1 MSLRSSGLR
10 SDPVRMS
17 NFLPRPFSVDHPE
30 VLALD
35 ITAHDARPGAVLLAR
50 SPFYPGGGG
59 QLPDRGTIAWNG
71 VVREVVGFEPT
82 AAGIW
87 HLIGD
92 EAPPDGTIELRVDP
106 AFRQRM
112 CEQHTVA
119 HLVNSA
125 VYTLFDGALLTGV
138 RMTEGDEFS
147 VDFDLPKVAPE
158 QLRAVESTVNAAI
171 SDGRPVRAFDMSY
184 DEAQATAGLFRAKS
198 VAPPRQADGLIRIV
212 DIEALDRQACGG
224 THLASTALARR
235 IRILKVDNKGR
246 QNRRFRIGL
255 GHE

>member
-1 MSLRSSGLR
+1 MT
-10 SDPVRMS
+10 D
-17 NFLPRPFSVDHPE
+17 FLPRPFAVDHPD
-30 VLALD
+30 VLELD
-35 ITAHDARPGAVLLAR
+35 ITALDARPGAVLLAR

-71 VVREVVGFEPT
+71 IVRDVVGFEPT

-87 HLIGD
+87 HLIRD
-92 EAPPDGTIELRVDP
+92 DAIPDGVIELQVDP

-112 CEQHTVA
+112 SEQHTVA

-125 VYTLFDGALLTGV
+125 VYTQFDGALLTGV
-138 RMTEGDEFS
+138 RMTETDEFS

-158 QLRAVESTVNAAI
+158 QLRAVEDAVNAAI
-171 SDGRPVRAFDMSY
+171 SDDRPVRAFDMPY
-184 DEAQATAGLFRAKS
+184 DDAQATAGLFRAKS

-212 DIEALDRQACGG
+212 DIDGLDRQACGG
-224 THLASTALARR
+224 THLVSTAQARR

-246 QNRRFRIGL
+246 QNRRFRIGWAARRAD
-255 GHE
+255 E

>member
-1 MSLRSSGLR
+1 MT
-10 SDPVRMS
+10 D
-17 NFLPRPFSVDHPE
+17 FLPRPFSVDHPE

-35 ITAHDARPGAVLLAR
+35 VATLDARPGAVLLAR

-71 VVREVVGFEPT
+71 IVREVVGFEVT
-82 AAGIW
+82 ADGLW

-92 EAPPDGTIELRVDP
+92 DAIPDGMIELRVDQ

-138 RMTEGDEFS
+138 RMTETDEFS

-158 QLRAVESTVNAAI
+158 QLRAVQDAVNTAI
-171 SDGRPVRAFDMSY
+171 ADDRPVRTLDMDY
-184 DEAQATAGLFRAKS
+184 DTAQATAGLFRAKS

-212 DIEALDRQACGG
+212 DIDGLDRQACGG
-224 THLASTALARR
+224 THLASTARARR

-246 QNRRFRIGL
+246 QNRRLRIGML
-255 GHE
+255 DA

>member
-1 MSLRSSGLR
+1 MTNVLA
-10 SDPVRMS
+10 
-17 NFLPRPFSVDHPE
+17 RPFAVDHPD
-30 VLALD
+30 VLELDTTALNVR
-35 ITAHDARPGAVLLAR
+35 HGAVLLSR

-71 VVREVVGFEPT
+71 IVRDVTGFEPT
-82 AAGIW
+82 SDGLW
-87 HLIGD
+87 HQFGD
-92 EAPPDGTIELRVDP
+92 DAVPWGTITLRVDA

-138 RMTEGDEFS
+138 RMTDTDEFS

-158 QLRAVESTVNAAI
+158 QLRAVEDAVNAAI
-171 SDGRPVRAFDMSY
+171 SDGRPVRAFDMPY
-184 DEAQATAGLFRAKS
+184 DDAQATAGLFRAKS
-198 VAPPRQADGLIRIV
+198 VAPPRQADGMIRIV
-212 DIEALDRQACGG
+212 DIDGLDRQACGG
-224 THLASTALARR
+224 THLVSTAQARR

-255 GHE
+255 GSD

>member
-1 MSLRSSGLR
+1 MTDL
-10 SDPVRMS
+10 P
-17 NFLPRPFSVDHPE
+17 PRPFAVDHPDVLDLE
-30 VLALD
+30 VAALE
-35 ITAHDARPGAVLLAR
+35 TRPGAVLLAQ

-59 QLPDRGTIAWNG
+59 QLPDRGSLAWNG
-71 VVREVVGFEPT
+71 VVRDVIGFEPT
-82 AAGIW
+82 AAGLW
-87 HLIGD
+87 HLFGD
-92 EAPPDGTIELRVDP
+92 DAVPTGAITLRVDP

-138 RMTEGDEFS
+138 RMTDSDEFS

-158 QLRAVESTVNAAI
+158 QLRAVEDAVNAAI
-171 SDGRPVRAFDMSY
+171 SDDRPVRAFDMPY
-184 DEAQATAGLFRAKS
+184 DDAQATAGLFRAKS
-198 VAPPRQADGLIRIV
+198 VAPPRQANGLIRIV

-224 THLASTALARR
+224 THLISTAKARR
-235 IRILKVDNKGR
+235 VRILKVDNKGR

-255 GHE
+255 GSD

>member
-1 MSLRSSGLR
+1 MT
-10 SDPVRMS
+10 D
-17 NFLPRPFSVDHPE
+17 FLPRPFAVDHPG
-30 VLALD
+30 VLELDVTAL
-35 ITAHDARPGAVLLAR
+35 DARPGAVLLAC

-59 QLPDRGTIAWNG
+59 QLPDHGTIAWNG
-71 VVREVVGFEPT
+71 IVRDVTGFEPT
-82 AAGIW
+82 ADGIW
-87 HLIGD
+87 HLIGG
-92 EAPPDGTIELRVDP
+92 EVVPAGSMQLRVDP

-112 CEQHTVA
+112 SEQHTVA

-138 RMTEGDEFS
+138 RMTETDAFS

-158 QLRAVESTVNAAI
+158 QLRAVEDAVNAAI
-171 SDGRPVRAFDMSY
+171 SDDRPVRAFDIGY
-184 DEAQATAGLFRAKS
+184 DDAQATAGLFRAKS

-212 DIEALDRQACGG
+212 DIDGLDRQACGG
-224 THLASTALARR
+224 THLISTAQARR

-255 GHE
+255 VID

>member
-1 MSLRSSGLR
+1 MT
-10 SDPVRMS
+10 D
-17 NFLPRPFSVDHPE
+17 FLPRPFAVDHPDLLE
-30 VLALD
+30 LD
-35 ITAHDARPGAVLLAR
+35 ITALDARPGAVLLAR

-71 VVREVVGFEPT
+71 IVRDVVGFEPT

-92 EAPPDGTIELRVDP
+92 DAIPDGVIELQVDP

-112 CEQHTVA
+112 SEQHTVA

-125 VYTLFDGALLTGV
+125 VYTQFDGALLTGV
-138 RMTEGDEFS
+138 RMTETDEFS

-158 QLRAVESTVNAAI
+158 QLRAVEDAVNAAI
-171 SDGRPVRAFDMSY
+171 SDDRPVRAFDMPY
-184 DEAQATAGLFRAKS
+184 DDAQATAGLFRAKS

-212 DIEALDRQACGG
+212 DIDGLDRQACGG
-224 THLASTALARR
+224 THLVSTAQARR

-246 QNRRFRIGL
+246 QNRRFRIGV
-255 GHE
+255 GSA

>member
-1 MSLRSSGLR
+1 MTDL
-10 SDPVRMS
+10 P
-17 NFLPRPFSVDHPE
+17 PRPFAVDHPDVLDLE
-30 VLALD
+30 VAALE
-35 ITAHDARPGAVLLAR
+35 TRPGAVLLAR

-59 QLPDRGTIAWNG
+59 QLPDRGSLAWNG
-71 VVREVVGFEPT
+71 VVRDVIGFEPT
-82 AAGIW
+82 AAGLW
-87 HLIGD
+87 HLFGD
-92 EAPPDGTIELRVDP
+92 DAAPTGSITLRVDP

-138 RMTEGDEFS
+138 RMTDSDEFS

-158 QLRAVESTVNAAI
+158 QLRAVEDAVNAAI
-171 SDGRPVRAFDMSY
+171 SDDRPVRAFDMPY
-184 DEAQATAGLFRAKS
+184 DDAQATAGLFRAKS
-198 VAPPRQADGLIRIV
+198 VAPPRQANDLIRIV
-212 DIEALDRQACGG
+212 DIDGLDRQACGG
-224 THLASTALARR
+224 THLISTAKARR

-255 GHE
+255 GST